1 MSFVTFLLRR
11 IATVLPTLLGILLL
25 VFLLLEL
32 APGTAV
38 DAMLGD
44 SQVSESVRERLE
56 ELAGEDRSAAS
67 RFTNWMSNLFL
78 QGDLGNSISQ
88 GIPVTHAIIRAL
100 PSTLALSSAAL
111 LVMVLGGLTLGALSA
126 NRRGPGGGSLWRWLS
141 TLSFAVPGFWLG
153 LMLILIFSVHLNWFP
168 AGGSTSVRLDHAG
181 GWVQLLDRLHHL
193 VLPAIVLGLSS
204 AGALGRFLERGLL
217 HTFKQPFIR
226 AARAR
231 GSRGWP
237 LLFRHALRAAGR
249 PIVVLLGLSL
259 PILVSGSL
267 VVEVVFSRPGMGRL
281 AFDGVRM
288 RDFPL
293 VLGCTLFAALAVV
306 LGNLIADLALYA
318 IDPRTRTGTDPS

>member
-1 MSFVTFLLRR
+1 MRR
-11 IATVLPTLLGILLL
+11 IATALPTLIGILLL

-44 SQVSESVRERLE
+44 QQVTDSVRQRME
-56 ELAGEDRSAAS
+56 ELAGEDRSAID
-67 RFTNWMSNLFL
+67 RFTGWMGNLFRH
-78 QGDLGNSISQ
+78 GDLGNSISQ
-88 GIPVTHAIIRAL
+88 GIPVTRAITRAL

-111 LVMVLGGLTLGALSA
+111 LVMMLGGLTLGALSA
-126 NRRGPGGGSLWRWLS
+126 NRGGPGKGSLWRWLS

-168 AGGSTSVRLDHAG
+168 AGGNTSVRLEQAG
-181 GWVQLLDRLHHL
+181 WWVRLLDRLHHL

-217 HTFKQPFIR
+217 HTFEQPFMR

-231 GSRGWP
+231 GNRGLP
-237 LLFRHALRAAGR
+237 LLIRHALRAAGR

-259 PILVSGSL
+259 PVLVSGSL

-306 LGNLIADLALYA
+306 LGNLLSDLALYV
-318 IDPRTRTGTDPS
+318 IDPRTRTGTDDS